1 MCMEDPTAKVEN
13 CQSKPKSKWRPLPL
27 DTGGRYY
34 RLLQQTYQHPHHR
47 SRVGEVGVQEAETQ
61 CQEDDD
67 HRGEALHPGPDLL
80 PQDRD
85 QQVPHRDES
94 LCPGGDPES
103 RRTVGRFRWQVR

>member
-1 MCMEDPTAKVEN
+1 MEDPTAKVES

-34 RLLQQTYQHPHHR
+34 RLLLQIYQHPHHR

-67 HRGEALHPGPDLL
+67 HRGEALHPGSDLL
-80 PQDRD
+80 PQDGD
-85 QQVPHRDES
+85 KQVPPRDGS
-94 LCPGGDPES
+94 LTPSGDPAS
-103 RRTVGRFRWQVR
+103 GRKVGELRWQVGNN